1 MSTEE
6 PQEEMAPDDGEA
18 IRDDAPPP
26 PQLQNEPKQKSGR
39 PKKPTISMEDLQSQ
53 YLSQIHGESWQV
65 QVIRREP
72 NVYQGV
78 KVRGLLGVF
87 NEPVDRSDILNTFGG
102 GTFQIAIYKPREDGA
117 HGYQAVRF
125 SEMFDIS
132 GVPKVKGVAFNRNGQ
147 APTSNGDEPE
157 AHPSVTKELLG
168 KFSDMTERYVNQAG
182 RRGGNDTDTIR
193 LIKETFEEM
202 VRSKEKEVDQMRED
216 ARSGGGGAKLLET
229 ITAHSQANLQMI
241 NTAHEAQLTH
251 KDDQHQREIDA
262 LRRELEAVRTE
273 ADRRARELVERADR
287 DLRDVRED
295 ERRERENLTRQHER
309 ELTNAK
315 QMLGVQFE
323 STKGNLDT
331 RITHLERDLTLAKA
345 ESNDYKRR
353 LEEAGDISKQVER
366 MHGLHEVLS
375 DTFGSGAG
383 DGLQDALEDAP
394 GWVRGLA
401 GLANTQLGAKIGEG
415 IAGVV
420 ASRGAIAQQQQH
432 AAPQPPRPMLSQSA
446 RVQAGMAAAAAP
458 PRGQTQDDPPDP
470 AIWKVLGTRVEEAME
485 KGVPP
490 TEFANFVRAN
500 TPGPELVKVL
510 RLGLEQIY
518 GLILQVAA
526 PDNAIKSPA
535 GKSFMKAVYEALKAP
550 PMVPPVAG

>member
-1 MSTEE
+1 MSAEPEE
-6 PQEEMAPDDGEA
+6 EVLDGGNEA
-18 IRDDAPPP
+18 SDGAPPP
-26 PQLQNEPKQKSGR
+26 PQLQNEPPSSKGGR
-39 PKKPTISMEDLQSQ
+39 PKKPTISMEDLQSK
-53 YLSQIHGESWQV
+53 YLPQIHGESWQV

-102 GTFQIAIYKPREDGA
+102 GTFQIAIYKPRDDGA
-117 HGYQAVRF
+117 HGYQAVKF

-132 GVPKVKGVAFNRNGQ
+132 GVPKVKGVAFNRGGQ

-168 KFSDMTERYVNQAG
+168 KFSDMTERYVNQAS
-182 RRGGNDTDTIR
+182 RRGGGETDTIR

-216 ARSGGGGAKLLET
+216 VRSGGGGAKLLET
-229 ITAHSQANLQMI
+229 VTAHSQANLQML
-241 NTAHEAQLTH
+241 NTAHQAQLEH
-251 KDDQHQREIDA
+251 KDEQHKREVDALARQLDA
-262 LRRELEAVRTE
+262 LRVE
-273 ADRRARELVERADR
+273 ADRRAQDLRERAER
-287 DLRDVRED
+287 EVRDVRED

-309 ELTNAK
+309 ELSNAK
-315 QMLGVQFE
+315 QMLAAQFE
-323 STKGNLDT
+323 STKSNLDM
-331 RITHLERDLTLAKA
+331 RITHLERDLTLTKA

-353 LEEAGDISKQVER
+353 LEETGDISKQVER

-375 DTFGSGAG
+375 DTFGSGG

-420 ASRGAIAQQQQH
+420 ASRGAIAQQH

-446 RVQAGMAAAAAP
+446 RVQAGMTPSAP
-458 PRGQTQDDPPDP
+458 PQARAQTQDGPPDP

-485 KGVPP
+485 KGIAPS
-490 TEFANFVRAN
+490 EFAAFVKAN
-500 TPGPELVKVL
+500 TPGPELVKVIQ
-510 RLGLEQIY
+510 LGLEQIY
-518 GLILQVAA
+518 ALILQSAA
-526 PDNAIKSPA
+526 SDNAIKSPA
-535 GKSFMKAVYEALKAP
+535 GKSFMKAVFEALKT
-550 PMVPPVAG
+550 PMPGAA